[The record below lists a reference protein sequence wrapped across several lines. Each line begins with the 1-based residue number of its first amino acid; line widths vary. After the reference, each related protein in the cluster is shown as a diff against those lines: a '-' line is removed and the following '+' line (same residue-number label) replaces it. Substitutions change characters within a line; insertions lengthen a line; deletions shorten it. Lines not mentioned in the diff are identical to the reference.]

1 MRKGI
6 AVGENACQGRKKKND
21 VIPENAD
28 FLRSYGLHLRGN
40 QLVLNERE
48 PLDPPA
54 GGAVDWCDMAVQFSH
69 GVAGLPVL
77 KEKLMAHSWL

>member
-1 MRKGI
+1 VRKGI
-6 AVGENACQGRKKKND
+6 AVGENASQGRKKKND

-48 PLDPPA
+48 PLIRLLA
-54 GGAVDWCDMAVQFSH
+54 ALLIGATWPFSFPMALLVSLF
-69 GVAGLPVL
+69 
-77 KEKLMAHSWL
+77 